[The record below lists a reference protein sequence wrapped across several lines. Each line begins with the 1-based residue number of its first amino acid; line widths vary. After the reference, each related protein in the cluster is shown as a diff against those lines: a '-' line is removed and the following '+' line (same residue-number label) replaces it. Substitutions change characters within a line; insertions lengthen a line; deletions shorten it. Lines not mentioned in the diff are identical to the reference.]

1 MSSGMCASLSLL
13 SNLQSTEIPCSEC
26 LRAQP
31 KVHSPQLTPT
41 ITPKWLLIIMSNL
54 DEKLESTMHTI
65 LVSLFVAVRL
75 NKV

>member
-1 MSSGMCASLSLL
+1 MYASLSLVRAL
-13 SNLQSTEIPCSEC
+13 KFLAPEC

-41 ITPKWLLIIMSNL
+41 ITPKWLVIIMSNL

-65 LVSLFVAVRL
+65 LISLFVEVKL